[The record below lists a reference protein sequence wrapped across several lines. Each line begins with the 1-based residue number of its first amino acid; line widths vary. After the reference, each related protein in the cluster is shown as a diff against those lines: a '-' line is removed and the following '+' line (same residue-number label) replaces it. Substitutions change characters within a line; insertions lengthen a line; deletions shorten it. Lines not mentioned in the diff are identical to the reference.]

1 MDRVCLMVCCLGNGE
16 REKKERKRGGGGA
29 MFCGSG
35 VFCLLFDEISTL
47 YQDF

>member
-1 MDRVCLMVCCLGNGE
+1 MGRG
-16 REKKERKRGGGGA
+16 RRRKGKGVGGGA